1 MSITTVAETDK
12 QREDR
17 VVAGRTQQP
26 VTRKRSTSRAS
37 KAASKAA
44 ADKQPKQS
52 SKEPAKQQPKQ
63 SAEPTD
69 KAKRNASM
77 NVLIHEMGAHMNPTA
92 FAKLQRK
99 YPQLRDVTLPEFRAF
114 ISARL
119 AYCPATEWDAALDKP
134 QQLAG
139 RSLNKIASAT

>member
-44 ADKQPKQS
+44 ADK
-52 SKEPAKQQPKQ
+52 QPKQ